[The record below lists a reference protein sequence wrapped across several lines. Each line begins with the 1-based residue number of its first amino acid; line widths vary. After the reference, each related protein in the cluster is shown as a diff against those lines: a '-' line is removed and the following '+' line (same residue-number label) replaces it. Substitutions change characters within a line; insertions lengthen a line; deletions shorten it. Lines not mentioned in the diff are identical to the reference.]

1 MPPASA
7 SATTRDPTAWQL
19 AGVPRGV
26 ALPEAE
32 AFCRRIARR
41 HYENF
46 TVATRLVPPHLRQHL
61 ANVYAFA
68 RWSDDLADEP
78 PSLPAAAS
86 AGGDARLAALAQW
99 RRLLE
104 DCFAGRP
111 DHPVF
116 IALADTVR
124 CTGVTMEPFADLL
137 DAFEEDVRF
146 DLAGVRVRYEDRE
159 AVARYCCRSADP
171 VGRIVLALEG
181 CRDATLVACSDAIC
195 TGLQLVNFWQDL
207 RRDRL
212 AGRVYLPRS
221 DMERHGVS
229 EAMLDEPVA
238 APPLRALVA
247 TEVAWARERFDRGAP
262 LVDAAPP
269 ALRPAI
275 GLFLA
280 GGRAVAS
287 AIERADHDTLVRR
300 PVVGRWTKARLAAR
314 AWWDVVRVGRDRA
327 PSGGHGGRRG

>member
-78 PSLPAAAS
+78 PSRPAAAS

-159 AVARYCCRSADP
+159 AVARYCR
-171 VGRIVLALEG
+171 
-181 CRDATLVACSDAIC
+181 C
-195 TGLQLVNFWQDL
+195 TGLQLVNVWQDL